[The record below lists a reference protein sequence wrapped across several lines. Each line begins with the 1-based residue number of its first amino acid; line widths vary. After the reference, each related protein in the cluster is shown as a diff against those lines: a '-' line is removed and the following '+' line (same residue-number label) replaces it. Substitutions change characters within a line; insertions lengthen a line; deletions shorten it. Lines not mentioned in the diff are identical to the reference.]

1 MATKENLKKNLE
13 LYDLVRQVPKDALKK
28 IEAGNLKGMSNIN
41 PMWRIKALT
50 EQFGPSGIGWY
61 VEEVERWHESYTVP
75 VRINNQYTD
84 QLQVAVYMKIYLYV
98 KINGEWS
105 KPILGFGG
113 SKEAGKGVGDG
124 ISDECYK
131 MAYTDALS
139 VACKA
144 LGIGA
149 DVYYEADITKYGVN
163 DNVERQRQEFAD
175 LEQKNEADSIELA
188 NKIQS
193 ATNREELDAAWE
205 EVRGRFDK
213 GTDYYKRLFQI
224 AGDRGRELFSA
235 SKRKVRPETQLAP
248 ESAKLEDLNVNNL
261 F

>member
-1 MATKENLKKNLE
+1 MKQANEKMKIYEALRK
-13 LYDLVRQVPKDALKK
+13 VPEDAIKK

-50 EQFGPSGIGWY
+50 EQFGPCGIGWY
-61 VEEVERWHESYTVP
+61 VEEVERWNESFTVP
-75 VRINNQYTD
+75 VKINNQYTE
-84 QLQVAVYMKIYLYV
+84 QLQVAVYMKIHLFV
-98 KINGEWS
+98 KIDGEWS
-105 KPILGFGG
+105 NPILGFGG

-149 DVYYEADITKYGVN
+149 DVYYEADITKYGVS
-163 DNVERQRQEFAD
+163 DSVEQQQREFANM
-175 LEQKNEADSIELA
+175 EQKNDKDQLDLL
-188 NKIQS
+188 NKIHA
-193 ATNREELDAAWE
+193 ATNRKELDAAWA
-205 EVRGRFDK
+205 EVVARFGK
-213 GTDYYKRLFQI
+213 GTDYYNNLFKA
-224 AGDRGRELFSA
+224 AGDRGRELFST

-261 F
+261 L

>member
-1 MATKENLKKNLE
+1 MATKENLKIYEALRK
-13 LYDLVRQVPKDALKK
+13 VPEDAIKK

-61 VEEVERWHESYTVP
+61 VEEVEKWHESFTVP
-75 VRINNQYTD
+75 VKINNQYTE

-98 KINGEWS
+98 KIDGEWS
-105 KPILGFGG
+105 RPILGFGG

-149 DVYYEADITKYGVN
+149 DVYYEADITKYGVS
-163 DNVERQRQEFAD
+163 DSVEQQQREFANM
-175 LEQKNEADSIELA
+175 EQKNEADSLDLA
-188 NKIQS
+188 NKILA
-193 ATNREELDAAWE
+193 ATNRKELDAAWA
-205 EVRGRFDK
+205 EVVARFGK
-213 GTDYYKRLFQI
+213 GTDYYNRLFKI
-224 AGDRGRELFSA
+224 AGDRGRELFST
-235 SKRKVRPETQLAP
+235 SKRKERPETQLAP

-261 F
+261 L